1 MKKKQRTAYFK
12 NHFALL
18 DFSNISIANS
28 HIKFTYLWQIFLK
41 YIVEGQFGYP
51 PQSYSRSLHPQ
62 RSCCVLGLCMFLKP
76 LLHRFIS
83 TTQCFI
89 VSRLSNFI
97 EIASYCTH
105 YFAICSLIAYCVPV
119 FMFKHAE
126 VQFQIPL
133 TAVSIQM
140 KGDNHCPPF
149 EEYLSCFQFFRIR
162 INTAVNILVPHPL
175 ENEVESHSTESEYL
189 RLH

>member
-1 MKKKQRTAYFK
+1 MLFKYMVINTKRISEQFPLGNSNRRYGMKKKQRTAYFK

-18 DFSNISIANS
+18 DFSNISIENS
-28 HIKFTYLWQIFLK
+28 HIKFTYLCQIFLK
-41 YIVEGQFGYP
+41 YIVEGLFGYP

-105 YFAICSLIAYCVPV
+105 YFAIGSLIAYCVPV

-126 VQFQIPL
+126 V
-133 TAVSIQM
+133 
-140 KGDNHCPPF
+140 
-149 EEYLSCFQFFRIR
+149 
-162 INTAVNILVPHPL
+162 
-175 ENEVESHSTESEYL
+175 
-189 RLH
+189 